1 MENDNQCEMGVFT
14 SIPSLKEIAQIRL
27 CGAVIIS
34 IWNTNTTWIP
44 PNEEQIKNLKEMLN
58 IDVIIMDNKEE

>member
-1 MENDNQCEMGVFT
+1 MENDNQYEKERISSIT
-14 SIPSLKEIAQIRL
+14 SPKEIAQIHL

-34 IWNTNTTWIP
+34 IYDTNTTWIP

-58 IDVIIMDNKEE
+58 IDVIMMDNKEE